1 MGGEGGGGREGFGI
15 AMREKRVSI
24 VKMSPQFV
32 EMGPG
37 VTHSTTEASCLFS
50 PQPCPFE
57 P

>member
-37 VTHSTTEASCLFS
+37 GTHSTTEASCLFS
-50 PQPCPFE
+50 PQP
-57 P
+57 